1 VDDPLDKVRRSMKR
15 NESASASRRV
25 TQLMGV
31 RTGGDPAVQL
41 SSSRARVE
49 RFLIGSGMA
58 ALAWFL
64 EKAVLR
70 SMKKK
75 GQQE

>member
-1 VDDPLDKVRRSMKR
+1 LDRG
-15 NESASASRRV
+15 EQSASASRKV

-31 RTGGDPAVQL
+31 TTGDPAAQL
-41 SSSRARVE
+41 SSLRGRVE

-58 ALAWFL
+58 ALAWLL

-75 GQQE
+75 VSG